1 VDHRY
6 LTPDEMIPG
15 VSIEGAPY
23 LVDLMQ
29 EYQGLIFKKFGA
41 A

>member
-15 VSIEGAPY
+15 VKIEGAPY
-23 LVDLMQ
+23 LVELMEQ
-29 EYQGLIFKKFGA
+29 FQTVTF
-41 A
+41 